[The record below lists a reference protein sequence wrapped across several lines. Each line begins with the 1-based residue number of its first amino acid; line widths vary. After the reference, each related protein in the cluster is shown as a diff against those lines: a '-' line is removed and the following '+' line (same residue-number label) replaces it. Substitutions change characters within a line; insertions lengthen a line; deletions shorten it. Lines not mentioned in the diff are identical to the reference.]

1 MKLFDV
7 FRRTEQRADDP
18 SWNALTDGGTMS
30 ASGQHV
36 DSRTAESIAAVYACV
51 AALSESTSTLPLHV
65 YMRTEDG
72 NRQRVNDHAL
82 ARVLQEPNDYMS
94 GLAFRESMTA
104 SVLLEGNAIRSEEKA
119 SALQSLMRIS
129 YAVFRLKKKKH

>member
-72 NRQRVNDHAL
+72 NRRSDRRRVGKECVRTCRSRGCTDH
-82 ARVLQEPNDYMS
+82 Y
-94 GLAFRESMTA
+94 
-104 SVLLEGNAIRSEEKA
+104 
-119 SALQSLMRIS
+119 
-129 YAVFRLKKKKH
+129 KKKK

>member
-94 GLAFRESMTA
+94 GLAFRES
-104 SVLLEGNAIRSEEKA
+104 IRSVERRVGKA
-119 SALQSLMRIS
+119 CVSTCNS
-129 YAVFRLKKKKH
+129 

>member
-82 ARVLQEPNDYMS
+82 
-94 GLAFRESMTA
+94 
-104 SVLLEGNAIRSEEKA
+104 RSEEHT
-119 SALQSLMRIS
+119 SELQSLMRNP
-129 YAVFRLKKKKH
+129 YAVFCLQ

>member
-1 MKLFDV
+1 MLRRPPRSTRTDTLLPYTTLFRSASLARYRGSDQMKLFDV

-65 YMRTEDG
+65 YMSTEDG
-72 NRQRVNDHAL
+72 NRQRV
-82 ARVLQEPNDYMS
+82 DYYDLPRGMHD
-94 GLAFRESMTA
+94 
-104 SVLLEGNAIRSEEKA
+104 N
-119 SALQSLMRIS
+119 
-129 YAVFRLKKKKH
+129 